1 MDIRQFPDRQKQGG
15 ELQIIKDGLEYTLPE
30 SWSLTDSGSYTFR
43 NQLQSRAFTHGS
55 DMVGD
60 GKLDGH
66 TITIGF
72 SMRDITEQEHDEA
85 LNQAYTYFSMT
96 DYELKCGRTDRVY
109 RVAGLSKIRHQ
120 FQSGFKQRWSSISV
134 SLLLADPFR
143 YEAQE
148 SRVVYTFNAAAL
160 EAEMIVHNLGS
171 VDTPMTFKFTP
182 KDKMSSVTVWHQ
194 EAKEKFVMTDA
205 LLIKPAAAI
214 VNGKDGTVW
223 RDNANSINTFS
234 GQFLH
239 AKPGANLLLY
249 TGGAGTVEITFTNR
263 WFV

>member
-1 MDIRQFPDRQKQGG
+1 MEQRAKYQDKYEI
-15 ELQIIKDGLEYTLPE
+15 LQIVKDGKEYSLPVN
-30 SWSLTDSGSYTFR
+30 WTIKDSGSYTFR
-43 NQLQSRAFTHGS
+43 NKLQSRAFTHGS

-66 TITIGF
+66 TITIEF
-72 SMRDITEQEHDEA
+72 AMRGATEEEHDEA

-96 DYELKCGRTDRVY
+96 DYKLTCGRSDRVY
-109 RVAGLSKIRHQ
+109 HVAGLSKIKQ
-120 FQSGFKQRWSSISV
+120 KFQKSFKQRWSSITV

-148 SRVVYTFNAAAL
+148 SKVVYEFGQPTI
-160 EAEMIVHNLGS
+160 EAEMVLHNLGS
-171 VDTPMTFKFTP
+171 VDTPLTFKFIP
-182 KDKMSSVTVWHQ
+182 ADKMSSIIIWHQ
-194 EAKEKFVMTDA
+194 EAKEKFTLTDA
-205 LLIKPAAAI
+205 LLIKPATAI
-214 VNGKDGTVW
+214 INSKDGTVW

-249 TGGAGTVEITFTNR
+249 TGGAGRIEITFTNR